1 MSSNLPRYSQRR
13 VRDVPLLA
21 RVGVL
26 LLVGSLAIA
35 GIILA
40 ITDGPPVLHARAEG
54 GARVDDFTTGETPT
68 PDTGTTPSDSPT
80 EPGETPSPSGSE
92 TPSPDESDDGSG
104 GSGDD
109 SNGQEA
115 EDSDDHLVATTP
127 PREPDTP
134 RPSEPT
140 DEPSDEPSEEPSTE
154 PSDEP
159 TDEPPSN
166 DPTIQP
172 PDQPTEEP
180 TPHYPELP
188 LLDLSKSEAQLL
200 DSAEQARADAG
211 CPELRID
218 PRLTTAAREHSS
230 DMRDR
235 FYYSHVN
242 PDGQT
247 PEDRAAAE
255 GYTAPVGENLS
266 RGLRNAEQVVRDW
279 DGEERDRLLDCSYT
293 SVGLGVERGLL
304 NSWWTLMLGTD

>member
-1 MSSNLPRYSQRR
+1 M
-13 VRDVPLLA
+13 PLLA
-21 RVGVL
+21 RVGVV

-35 GIILA
+35 GLILA
-40 ITDGPPVLHARAEG
+40 ITDGPPVLHARADG
-54 GARVDDFTTGETPT
+54 GAPVDDFTTGETPD

-109 SNGQEA
+109 SSGQDA
-115 EDSDDHLVATTP
+115 EDAENSEDHLVATTP

-140 DEPSDEPSEEPSTE
+140 DEPSGEPSEEPSTE

-159 TDEPPSN
+159 SEEPPSN

-180 TPHYPELP
+180 TPHHPELP

-200 DSAEQARADAG
+200 ESAEQARADAG
-211 CPELRID
+211 CPDLRID
-218 PRLTTAAREHSS
+218 PRLTTAAREHSA
-230 DMRDR
+230 DMRAR
-235 FYYSHVN
+235 IYYSHVN

-266 RGLRNAEQVVRDW
+266 RGLRNAQQVVRDW
-279 DGEERDRLLDCSYT
+279 DGEELDRLLDCSYT

>member
-1 MSSNLPRYSQRR
+1 M
-13 VRDVPLLA
+13 PLLA
-21 RVGVL
+21 RVGVV

-40 ITDGPPVLHARAEG
+40 ITDGPPVLHARADG

-109 SNGQEA
+109 SSGQDA

-134 RPSEPT
+134 QPSEPT

-159 TDEPPSN
+159 TDEPPSD

-188 LLDLSKSEAQLL
+188 LLDLSRSEAQLL

-211 CPELRID
+211 CPDLRID
-218 PRLTTAAREHSS
+218 PRLTTAAREHSA

-247 PEDRAAAE
+247 PEDRAAAV
-255 GYTAPVGENLS
+255 GYTASVGENLA
-266 RGLRNAEQVVRDW
+266 RGLRNAQQVVRDW